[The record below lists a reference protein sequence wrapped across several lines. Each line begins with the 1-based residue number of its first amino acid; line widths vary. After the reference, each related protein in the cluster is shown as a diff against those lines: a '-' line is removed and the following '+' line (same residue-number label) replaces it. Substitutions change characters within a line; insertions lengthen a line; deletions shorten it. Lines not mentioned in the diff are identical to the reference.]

1 LFVRLLE
8 KPQKVLLILLMEID
22 KAFQLQV
29 LFFSA

>member
-22 KAFQLQV
+22 KVFQLQV